1 MKNSILLLS
10 AFAIFTGFL
19 LGSQSSYAQE
29 AEHKKHQ
36 YSILEKDENEK
47 RNPIPF
53 LPIFSEDGTVYG
65 ITDSIGNITLEEG
78 LTFFIRSFFYQDRE
92 FIVEPNAEKVI
103 LLERAE
109 MALEEI
115 EIRSFQ
121 NPVDHLKHLNKSFQS
136 AFDKEAFLSNFR
148 GYYAVQQR
156 EKYVDFFEASGIS
169 LHSESQKWKPYN
181 FVQAWGGGSAY
192 QFLVPLELR
201 RSHHWDW
208 TIGDTIP
215 ARNTSPSTDRP
226 DQYSIKPFYARELVY
241 AFEYSWPLS
250 SSNLK
255 FYDFQYDLEN
265 GKEIIL
271 FKSKDE
277 ERVKANSDL
286 FLIGEGKIVLGE
298 SGESIESITI
308 NFSKYNYVAFPKN
321 RNGRE
326 RQMGGS
332 LLVNFENYRDKVF
345 VREIGLKSKLF
356 GPVNIG
362 NPRPFQKGSEVTI
375 IEKILFE
382 DFQFVQSKKDLA
394 SLEKGFGFV
403 GLETMA
409 AYDPEYWS
417 SNALVSPDLFN
428 LIRRDLGSKI
438 GLNDQFQ
445 ANSGKRLIPVEKDLA
460 YYKDYLSKLIPQLE
474 LISQRLSGN

>member
-1 MKNSILLLS
+1 MKKSTLLLS
-10 AFAIFTGFL
+10 VFATFAAIL
-19 LGSQSSYAQE
+19 LGSQYSFGQE
-29 AEHKKHQ
+29 AEQKKQQ
-36 YSILEKDENEK
+36 YSILEKGEK
-47 RNPIPF
+47 EERSPVPF

-78 LTFFIRSFFYQDRE
+78 VTFFIRSFFYQDRE

-103 LLERAE
+103 LLERVE
-109 MALEEI
+109 IALEEI

-121 NPVDHLKHLNKSFQS
+121 NPVDQLKYLNKSFES
-136 AFDKEAFLSNFR
+136 AFEKNAFLSNFK
-148 GYYAVQQR
+148 GYYAVQQQ

-169 LHSESQKWKPYN
+169 LHSKSQKWKPYN

-208 TIGDTIP
+208 MTGDTIP
-215 ARNTSPSTDRP
+215 ARNTLASTERS
-226 DQYSIKPFYARELVY
+226 DQYFIKPFYARELMH

-286 FLIGEGKIVLGE
+286 FLIGEGKIVLDE
-298 SGESIESITI
+298 SGENIESITI

-326 RQMGGS
+326 RQIGGS
-332 LLVNFENYRDKVF
+332 LSVIFENSSDKAF
-345 VREIGLKSKLF
+345 VSKVELKAKLF
-356 GPVNIG
+356 GPINIG
-362 NPRPFQKGSEVTI
+362 NPRPYQKGSEVTI

-382 DFQFVQSKKDLA
+382 DFQFVQSKQNLA

-403 GLETMA
+403 GLESMV
-409 AYDPEYWS
+409 AYDPNYWS
-417 SNALVSPDLFN
+417 SNALVSSDLFN
-428 LIRRDLGSKI
+428 QIRKDLGSKI
-438 GLNDQFQ
+438 SLNEQFE
-445 ANSGKRLIPVEKDLA
+445 ANSGKRLIPEEKDLA
-460 YYKDYLSKLIPQLE
+460 YYKDYISSVLSQLRS
-474 LISQRLSGN
+474 ISTGLME

>member
-1 MKNSILLLS
+1 MKKSTLLLS
-10 AFAIFTGFL
+10 VFATFAAIL
-19 LGSQSSYAQE
+19 LGSQYSFGQE
-29 AEHKKHQ
+29 AEQKKQQ
-36 YSILEKDENEK
+36 YSILEKGEK
-47 RNPIPF
+47 EERSPVPF

-78 LTFFIRSFFYQDRE
+78 VTFFIRSFFYQDRE

-103 LLERAE
+103 LLERVE
-109 MALEEI
+109 IALEEI

-121 NPVDHLKHLNKSFQS
+121 NPVDQLKYLNKSFES
-136 AFDKEAFLSNFR
+136 AFEKEAFLSNFR
-148 GYYAVQQR
+148 GYYAVQQQ

-169 LHSESQKWKPYN
+169 LQSKSQKWKPYN

-208 TIGDTIP
+208 MTGDTIP
-215 ARNTSPSTDRP
+215 ARNTLASTERS
-226 DQYSIKPFYARELVY
+226 DQYFIKPFYARELMH

-271 FKSKDE
+271 FTSKVE
-277 ERVKANSDL
+277 ERTKANSDL
-286 FLIGEGKIVLGE
+286 FLIGEGKIVLDELGE
-298 SGESIESITI
+298 NIESITI

-326 RQMGGS
+326 RQIGGS
-332 LLVNFENYRDKVF
+332 LSVIFENSSDKAF
-345 VREIGLKSKLF
+345 VSKVELKAKLF
-356 GPVNIG
+356 GPINIG
-362 NPRPFQKGSEVTI
+362 NPRPYQKGSEVTI

-382 DFQFVQSKKDLA
+382 DFQFVQSKQNLA

-403 GLETMA
+403 GLESMV
-409 AYDPEYWS
+409 AYDPNYWS
-417 SNALVSPDLFN
+417 SHALVSSDLFN
-428 LIRRDLGSKI
+428 QIKRDLGSKI
-438 GLNDQFQ
+438 SLNEQFQ
-445 ANSGKRLIPVEKDLA
+445 SNSGKRLIPEEKDLA
-460 YYKDYLSKLIPQLE
+460 YYKDYISSVLSQLRSISRGLIE
-474 LISQRLSGN
+474 

>member
-1 MKNSILLLS
+1 MKKSTLLLS
-10 AFAIFTGFL
+10 VFATFAAIL
-19 LGSQSSYAQE
+19 LGSQYSFGQE
-29 AEHKKHQ
+29 AEQKKQQ
-36 YSILEKDENEK
+36 YSILEKGEK
-47 RNPIPF
+47 EERSPVPF

-78 LTFFIRSFFYQDRE
+78 VTFFIRSFFYQDRE

-103 LLERAE
+103 LLERVE
-109 MALEEI
+109 IALEEI

-121 NPVDHLKHLNKSFQS
+121 NPVDQLKYLNKSFES
-136 AFDKEAFLSNFR
+136 AFEKNAFLSNFK
-148 GYYAVQQR
+148 GYYAVQQQ

-169 LHSESQKWKPYN
+169 LQSKSQKWKPYN

-208 TIGDTIP
+208 MTGDTIP
-215 ARNTSPSTDRP
+215 ARNTLASTERS
-226 DQYSIKPFYARELVY
+226 DQYFIKPFYARELMH

-271 FKSKDE
+271 FTSKVE
-277 ERVKANSDL
+277 ERTKANSDL
-286 FLIGEGKIVLGE
+286 FLIGEGKIVLDELGE
-298 SGESIESITI
+298 NIESITI

-326 RQMGGS
+326 RQIGGS
-332 LLVNFENYRDKVF
+332 LSVIFENSSDKAF
-345 VREIGLKSKLF
+345 VSKVELKAKLF
-356 GPVNIG
+356 GPINIG
-362 NPRPFQKGSEVTI
+362 NPRPYQKGSEVTI

-382 DFQFVQSKKDLA
+382 DFQFVQSKQNLA

-403 GLETMA
+403 GLESMV
-409 AYDPEYWS
+409 AYDPNYWS
-417 SNALVSPDLFN
+417 SHALVSSDLFN
-428 LIRRDLGSKI
+428 QIKRDLGSKI
-438 GLNDQFQ
+438 SLNEQFQ
-445 ANSGKRLIPVEKDLA
+445 SNSGKRLIPEENDLA
-460 YYKDYLSKLIPQLE
+460 YFKDYISSVLSQLRSISRGLIE
-474 LISQRLSGN
+474 